1 MDDRDTNDGVDVPV
15 IWLENIQIV
24 HVILSETVDCFD
36 VNSVVKINFKAVH
49 ASHLLEARHGVTG
62 MDDESQ
68 RSAKHSIATFF
79 FLFSLCLNFV

>member
-24 HVILSETVDCFD
+24 RVILSETVDCFD

-49 ASHLLEARHGVTG
+49 ASHLLEAVRCNGNG
-62 MDDESQ
+62 
-68 RSAKHSIATFF
+68 
-79 FLFSLCLNFV
+79 